1 MRVLNEFVKKKEV
14 KKMRPRL
21 KQADR
26 VREYLQFVDFEPN
39 QKRKNNEVR
48 KSSLIISNPKLLFYL
63 VNRNINVVC
72 DKVYLKIN

>member
-14 KKMRPRL
+14 KKTRPRL